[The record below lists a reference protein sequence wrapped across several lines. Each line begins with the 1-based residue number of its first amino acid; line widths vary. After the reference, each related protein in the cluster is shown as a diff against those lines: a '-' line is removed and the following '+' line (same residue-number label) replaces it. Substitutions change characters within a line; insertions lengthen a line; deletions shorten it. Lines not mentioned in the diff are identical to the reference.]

1 MGQILLLTAGLFQ
14 DALQRASRYID
25 IGFARYRNS
34 AAFRAMMEL
43 AMAAFL
49 THLEPSIALQ
59 QGDELPDF
67 HDDSAVKARS
77 PEFADMV

>member
-1 MGQILLLTAGLFQ
+1 
-14 DALQRASRYID
+14 
-25 IGFARYRNS
+25 
-34 AAFRAMMEL
+34 MEL

-49 THLEPSIALQ
+49 THLEPSIAFQ

-67 HDDSAVKARS
+67 HDDSAAKARS